1 MLITYVKA
9 DVGSNCQMKKKQL
22 ENENEIGSS
31 SSEVRKLFSFII
43 IFAVLISLFTMSIH

>member
-9 DVGSNCQMKKKQL
+9 DVGSNCQMNKKLL
-22 ENENEIGSS
+22 ENENKIESS

-43 IFAVLISLFTMSIH
+43 IFAVLISLFTMFIH